1 MFGNAMYFVAWYTLP
16 FFRELNLFF
25 INLNFVFVLAPEC
38 HGDPATGACQLLVD
52 QRGRGRPLVPR
63 WRSWIGGC
71 GGRGVADPGRPKETS
86 DHIHVSFCIYNL
98 FWINFVPFLFG

>member
-38 HGDPATGACQLLVD
+38 HGDPATGTCQLLVD
-52 QRGRGRPLVPR
+52 QRGRGRAFLSGR
-63 WRSWIGGC
+63 HRRA
-71 GGRGVADPGRPKETS
+71 GGRGRCSLEDHGCTSEAS
-86 DHIHVSFCIYNL
+86 DHVHVSI
-98 FWINFVPFLFG
+98 FLSFKLSYF